1 MERPIIRTRRVIAIV
16 ALVLLGMAAG
26 FAIAAYAA
34 NQTYNHEAESTIVE

>member
-1 MERPIIRTRRVIAIV
+1 MERPVIRTRRVIAII

-34 NQTYNHEAESTIVE
+34 NQTYNREAESGFVE